1 MYREKAADLQRQRK
15 TGNLLLDM
23 KQLRQKGNRDE
34 KIVILLWAFWPDN
47 RPHDMGNLHKLLPDA
62 LENILYENDRNVL
75 IRDMDF
81 SLDKKRPRIEVVV
94 AYKKELDDNETQ
106 H

>member
-1 MYREKAADLQRQRK
+1 
-15 TGNLLLDM
+15 
-23 KQLRQKGNRDE
+23 
-34 KIVILLWAFWPDN
+34 
-47 RPHDMGNLHKLLPDA
+47 MGNLHKLLPDA
-62 LENILYENDRNVL
+62 FENVLYENDRNVL